1 MTDANEE
8 GLLVETVTDLAGAVE
23 ALENRLRTVEGGQP
37 SEDEESASTED
48 ASDDEDTD
56 RGDYRI
62 RRRHR
67 GPLRRRRSVP
77 AGLPRTSTAPSSAES
92 DEQFAAWVEELRDQ
106 GLTERIPADWREIP
120 LVVSE
125 LQALRSAWLSCRR
138 SARHSFEWVYWHD
151 ALGRALGRIED
162 WRMQHQKRQGLSTR
176 VDGDLDR

>member
-1 MTDANEE
+1 MSTRS
-8 GLLVETVTDLAGAVE
+8 GLRNQPLSILAGAVE
-23 ALENRLRTVEGGQP
+23 ALENRVRTVEGGQP

-48 ASDDEDTD
+48 DPDDEGTD
-56 RGDYRI
+56 RGDHRI

-77 AGLPRTSTAPSSAES
+77 AGLPRTSTTPSSAEP
-92 DEQFAAWVEELRDQ
+92 DEQFAAWVEELRGQ

-138 SARHSFEWVYWHD
+138 SSRHSFEWVYWDD

-162 WRMQHQKRQGLSTR
+162 WWMQHQKRQGLSTR